1 MIKNGFII
9 KHSYVHDKK
18 KKYVVKQINPE
29 GAAYNGG
36 QSDNLFM
43 Y

>member
-1 MIKNGFII
+1 MI
-9 KHSYVHDKK
+9 K